1 MDVAWPV
8 LPTRPVRPIL
18 KKSEFKIIKYKYIKN
33 IKYKNI
39 YIRIKKTVPVDILL
53 DLPGHVVVD
62 DVRDVLDVQAAR
74 HHVGGHQDLLGAV
87 PELGQRQLSLGLGP
101 VAEDAGGRKTLPDKD
116 LALLTFL
123 L

>member
-1 MDVAWPV
+1 MGLGGTYPPPQSGTLWDI
-8 LPTRPVRPIL
+8 LPKVGHHTQSGTTSI
-18 KKSEFKIIKYKYIKN
+18 SG
-33 IKYKNI
+33 
-39 YIRIKKTVPVDILL
+39 IKKTVPVDILL